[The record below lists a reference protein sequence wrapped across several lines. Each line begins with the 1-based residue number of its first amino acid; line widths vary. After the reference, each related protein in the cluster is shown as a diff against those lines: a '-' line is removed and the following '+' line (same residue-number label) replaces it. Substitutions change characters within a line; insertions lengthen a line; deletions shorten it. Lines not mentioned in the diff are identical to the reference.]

1 PTPQPMKYRNMFATR
16 GKGVSN
22 SSVTFVSQA
31 AMDNDIKGKLG
42 LEKIILPVKNIR
54 QLTKKDMKL
63 NTATPKIDV
72 DPQTYEVK
80 VDGKVLSWEPVD
92 TVPMGQQYF
101 LFRGEGMIV
110 EEVVDNIHKLN
121 KAEIEKRHQEKVYL
135 ESSDLLKRIQRVK
148 TDHDRELGIRLKNP
162 IDLEAGDI
170 LYMDDDNMIVIDV
183 FTDDVLVLHPK
194 SINEMGNIAHQ
205 LGNRHLPA
213 QFEGDE
219 MLVQY

>member
-1 PTPQPMKYRNMFATR
+1 
-16 GKGVSN
+16 
-22 SSVTFVSQA
+22 
-31 AMDNDIKGKLG
+31 
-42 LEKIILPVKNIR
+42 
-54 QLTKKDMKL
+54 
-63 NTATPKIDV
+63 
-72 DPQTYEVK
+72 
-80 VDGKVLSWEPVD
+80 
-92 TVPMGQQYF
+92 
-101 LFRGEGMIV
+101 EGMIV

-219 MLVQY
+219 MLVQYDYLVEELLKQQGVSYTREERKMQEAFRHIGHSHD